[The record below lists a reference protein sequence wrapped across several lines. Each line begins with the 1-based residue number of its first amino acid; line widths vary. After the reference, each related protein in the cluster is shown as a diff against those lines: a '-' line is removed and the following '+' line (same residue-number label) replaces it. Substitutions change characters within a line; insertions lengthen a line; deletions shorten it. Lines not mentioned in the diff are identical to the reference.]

1 MLNSVKNQ
9 CLREINPPE
18 EKRKYSTE
26 SDNKKK
32 DLMDSLSMLDSKSS
46 WCPWPYENSW
56 IKLDLGE
63 EMDIKGIIIQGR
75 KDFNSFLK
83 TYEVE
88 YSTNDNYYIDTKKT
102 YKGAEPHYGEKRF
115 YDYVPFPFKARYI
128 KIYPKTWKTYLGIRV
143 GILVNSESTTD
154 RNSCIPV
161 QNNFVYNN
169 QKGIIE
175 KCNPMCESCIER
187 ADKCLKCKDGLHK
200 LKYPK
205 FYQRDKCYSLA
216 PFPGHYVDN
225 STSLITPIRSNR
237 YRIPRHQ
244 INTFYN
250 AQRGIMEKCDPMC
263 KTCIERADK
272 CLKCKDGLHKLKYP
286 NFNQRDKC
294 YSLAPFPGHYVDN
307 STSLITPK
315 RNHKN
320 CIPPP
325 QNNHF
330 YNTQR
335 GIMEKCDPMCKTC
348 IERPDKCLKCQ
359 KGLYKLKYPN
369 FDQRDKCYSL
379 ASFPNS
385 RFCTMF
391 ETPSNLNSNLLARLN
406 RFKKKF

>member
-143 GILVNSESTTD
+143 GIL
-154 RNSCIPV
+154 
-161 QNNFVYNN
+161 
-169 QKGIIE
+169 
-175 KCNPMCESCIER
+175 
-187 ADKCLKCKDGLHK
+187 
-200 LKYPK
+200 
-205 FYQRDKCYSLA
+205 RDKCYSLA